1 MACFIFRSHRKKLHF
16 VKEHKVKYTNSDSDS
31 MRPEGVE
38 PPSQE
43 PESCMISTTLRARI
57 TLNRLANFQNNYKGK
72 STEISTT
79 VYSKPTAKA
88 KAKSDAKVSIDTT
101 IATVDSN
108 IALFDRRT
116 TRVY

>member
-1 MACFIFRSHRKKLHF
+1 MA
-16 VKEHKVKYTNSDSDS
+16 
-31 MRPEGVE
+31 RPEGVE

-72 STEISTT
+72 SNEISTT

-88 KAKSDAKVSIDTT
+88 KSDAKVSIVTT

-108 IALFDRRT
+108 IALFDRKT